1 MKLEKLT
8 TDELKQRYYAE
19 FVHDNRLP
27 GLFDLIPKKKLR
39 QWLIDQLR
47 NY

>member
-8 TDELKQRYYAE
+8 TEELKQRYFAE
-19 FVHDNRLP
+19 FVYDSRFP
-27 GLFDLIPKKKLR
+27 GIFELIPENKLR

>member
-1 MKLEKLT
+1 MKTEDLIQEYFRL
-8 TDELKQRYYAE
+8 
-19 FVHDNRLP
+19 FVYDNRFP
-27 GLFDLIPKKKLR
+27 DLFELIPKKKLR